1 LPVLTYALVTVQV
14 AIAGGYL
21 TVLNYSGSTISVPVY

>member
-1 LPVLTYALVTVQV
+1 LPVLTYALTTVQV

-21 TVLNYSGSTISVPVY
+21 AVVNFSGSTISVPVY